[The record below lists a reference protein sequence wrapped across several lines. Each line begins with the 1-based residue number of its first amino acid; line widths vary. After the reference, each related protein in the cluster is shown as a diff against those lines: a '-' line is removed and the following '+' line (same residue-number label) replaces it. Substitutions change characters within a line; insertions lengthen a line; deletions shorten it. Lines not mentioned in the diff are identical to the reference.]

1 LNHAHSSPLVRLL
14 QNPPHELA
22 HGLALITHTLAHL
35 LPVAVAIVGCAIAAL
50 VARAVLSRARDARLA
65 RGARLLELAVPPELD
80 SDGALLL
87 WSSLHDLLRP
97 RMARLFAG
105 QPQLAW
111 EIAADARG
119 SRFRLWIPAAVP
131 PGLVERAL
139 ASAWPGITTT
149 STHSDEDTSGADE
162 AVETEDTVAA

>member
-1 LNHAHSSPLVRLL
+1 LKHEHSSLLVRFLR
-14 QNPPHELA
+14 NPPDELA
-22 HGLALITHTLAHL
+22 HGLALFTHTLSPL
-35 LPVAVAIVGCAIAAL
+35 LPAALAVVACAIAAL
-50 VARAVLSRARDARLA
+50 IARAVLSRARDARLA
-65 RGARLLELAVPPELD
+65 QGARLLELAVPPELD
-80 SDGALLL
+80 PDGALLL

-111 EIAADARG
+111 EIAADERG

-139 ASAWPGITTT
+139 TSAWPGITTRT
-149 STHSDEDTSGADE
+149 PTTKDDTLTDEAADTADE
-162 AVETEDTVAA
+162 AAA

>member
-1 LNHAHSSPLVRLL
+1 MKHAHSSLLVRFLR
-14 QNPPHELA
+14 NPPQQLA
-22 HGLALITHTLAHL
+22 HGLALLTHAIAHL
-35 LPVAVAIVGCAIAAL
+35 LPVALAVVACAIAAL
-50 VARAVLSRARDARLA
+50 VARAVLSRVRDARIA

-80 SDGALLL
+80 PDGALLL

-111 EIAADARG
+111 EIAADERG

-131 PGLVERAL
+131 AGLVERAL
-139 ASAWPGITTT
+139 SSAWPGITTAQLGAT
-149 STHSDEDTSGADE
+149 EVDTGA
-162 AVETEDTVAA
+162 VAIEEGAA

>member
-1 LNHAHSSPLVRLL
+1 LKHAHSSLL
-14 QNPPHELA
+14 IRFLRNPPQQLA
-22 HGLALITHTLAHL
+22 HGLALFTHTLAQL
-35 LPVAVAIVGCAIAAL
+35 LPAALAVVACAIAAL
-50 VARAVLSRARDARLA
+50 VARAVLSRLRDARRA
-65 RGARLLELAVPPELD
+65 QGARLLELAVPPELD
-80 SDGALLL
+80 PDGALLL

-111 EIAADARG
+111 EIAADERG

-139 ASAWPGITTT
+139 ASAWPGITAT
-149 STHSDEDTSGADE
+149 STSSEEEKSGTDE
-162 AVETEDTVAA
+162 AIETEDAVAA